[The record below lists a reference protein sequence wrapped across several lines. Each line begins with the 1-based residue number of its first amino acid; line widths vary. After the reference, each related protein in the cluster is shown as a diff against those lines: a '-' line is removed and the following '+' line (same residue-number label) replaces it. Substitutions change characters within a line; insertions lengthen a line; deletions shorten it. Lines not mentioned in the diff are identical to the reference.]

1 MSFKAKS
8 KFIKVFM
15 VFLDVLDKNMLK
27 LIFLAK
33 KTRADFLATKGSL
46 ETKPI
51 NNGSPILFFL

>member
-8 KFIKVFM
+8 EFIKVFM

-33 KTRADFLATKGSL
+33 KLGLTFWQPKGH
-46 ETKPI
+46 
-51 NNGSPILFFL
+51 